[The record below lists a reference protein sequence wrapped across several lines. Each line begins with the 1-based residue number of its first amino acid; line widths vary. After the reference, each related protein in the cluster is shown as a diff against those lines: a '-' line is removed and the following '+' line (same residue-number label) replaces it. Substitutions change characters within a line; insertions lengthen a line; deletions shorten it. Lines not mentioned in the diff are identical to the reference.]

1 MDATAKII
9 VTPDPNVQIYSN
21 LTLRKSSPFSIKLDK
36 RFTSEWL
43 KIGLIM

>member
-21 LTLRKSSPFSIKLDK
+21 LTLRKSQREVTQL
-36 RFTSEWL
+36 L
-43 KIGLIM
+43 